1 MLFFAL
7 NNKNLMKLIENIL
20 NNNNL
25 IDNDGDFINILD
37 FYNNQELYLF
47 YKDDDSKIYIE

>member
-1 MLFFAL
+1 
-7 NNKNLMKLIENIL
+7 MKIIENIL

-25 IDNDGDFINILD
+25 INNDGIFINILD

-47 YKDDDSKIYIE
+47 YKKDNSKIYKEKK